1 VGPMDQPTGAE
12 APMISTGAPLTESPV
27 AYAAANFEGESMG
40 DMAVHAVIDH
50 DPNESTLCV
59 VRVGHV
65 TICGDLGVLPPWAAA
80 LVVL

>member
-1 VGPMDQPTGAE
+1 MGPMDQPTGAE

-40 DMAVHAVIDH
+40 DMAVRAGIDH
-50 DPNESTLCV
+50 DPNDSTLCV
-59 VRVGHV
+59 VCGLV
-65 TICGDLGVLPPWAAA
+65 TICGDLGVPPPWAAA